1 MIGALTSVQNG
12 PERNVK
18 LVVTPTE
25 VHSEISSP
33 CGSVDPRNIE
43 QYEVTGLGPEE
54 RGLITLTFVLRDQQR
69 VQFYCTDCKL
79 DMALLLDQLDAA
91 IAVRRRKCG

>member
-25 VHSEISSP
+25 VQSEISSP
-33 CGSVDPRNIE
+33 CGSVDPRDIE
-43 QYEVTGLGPEE
+43 HYELTGLGPEE
-54 RGLITLTFVLRDQQR
+54 KGLITLTFVLRDQQR
-69 VQFYCTDCKL
+69 VQFYCTDSKF

-91 IAVRRRKCG
+91 IGMRRRKCG